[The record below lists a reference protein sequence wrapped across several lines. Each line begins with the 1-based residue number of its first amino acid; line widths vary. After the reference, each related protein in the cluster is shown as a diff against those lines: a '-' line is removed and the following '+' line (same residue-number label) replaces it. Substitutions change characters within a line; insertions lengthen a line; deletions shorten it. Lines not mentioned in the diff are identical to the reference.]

1 MEPGC
6 VGCAIDR
13 WPDVA
18 VALGACFRH
27 ARLPRPQTDRGGAG
41 ADVTGSDVGDV
52 HLARLSLTAV
62 SAVSPGAYLPAAVG
76 TPSPSQLPAR
86 PRAFRCNFSG
96 SGWCGVVRVA
106 RRAPC
111 QKVGDRGGAGGQA
124 GSPAP
129 PPPRRSPSNALCPRV
144 GSARAQTSRMPS
156 ASATHTIIELCGA
169 WPRSGRAAGRG
180 QPGALPGPP
189 GSRPGQAS
197 PDVVKWR
204 NWARETAALSVPF
217 PGRLRADLPRPSRGK
232 RECPRTAR
240 TWVGAGRGGEA

>member
-111 QKVGDRGGAGGQA
+111 QKVGDRGGAGGQGA
-124 GSPAP
+124 RPLLHRHGGPRRTHCAPGSAQPEPRHLECRAHP
-129 PPPRRSPSNALCPRV
+129 PPTLSSSC
-144 GSARAQTSRMPS
+144 
-156 ASATHTIIELCGA
+156 
-169 WPRSGRAAGRG
+169 AG
-180 QPGALPGPP
+180 PGLGLA
-189 GSRPGQAS
+189 
-197 PDVVKWR
+197 
-204 NWARETAALSVPF
+204 
-217 PGRLRADLPRPSRGK
+217 
-232 RECPRTAR
+232 
-240 TWVGAGRGGEA
+240 